1 MANPPDFEL
10 LAGLRA
16 RVLVSH
22 APPNALSKTEAE
34 DVGLKREDGRRGLPA
49 EMRPGESYGEI
60 AVQKRVVGRIAPAP
74 TRRVGRARY

>member
-22 APPNALSKTEAE
+22 APPNAPAKTDAE
-34 DVGLKREDGRRGLPA
+34 EVALEREDARRGLPA
-49 EMRPGESYGEI
+49 EMRPGESYSEI
-60 AVQKRVVGRIAPAP
+60 AVHKRVVGRITA
-74 TRRVGRARY
+74 RRGAE